1 MKLYTTIIFM
11 FIFFSGYVSN
21 CQINYDFKNFKNSS
35 HLIIGQ
41 DTMKYNY
48 EKDTG
53 NKNDYTFVDGIVK
66 FKNDSIAYYKGS
78 KLYFKDKEFKFI
90 KPWLSK
96 KTKVKELATNVELFN
111 YRTDYDTNKVTLFY
125 LNSNENFLKSS
136 DMEVIKAWS
145 EFRQGFYVF
154 YNYPRSKSYLPETI
168 GTIAALAF
176 IGI

>member
-1 MKLYTTIIFM
+1 MKPFTKIIFTM
-11 FIFFSGYVSN
+11 IFFSGYISN

-35 HLIIGQ
+35 LLIIDQ
-41 DTMKYNY
+41 DTMNYDY

-53 NKNDYTFVDGIVK
+53 NKNDYTFIDGIVK

-78 KLYFKDKEFKFI
+78 KLYSKDKEFKFI

-96 KTKVKELATNVELFN
+96 KTKVKELTTNVELLK
-111 YRTDYDTNKVTLFY
+111 YSTDYDTNKVTLFH
-125 LNSNENFLKSS
+125 LNSNESLLKSS
-136 DMEVIKAWS
+136 DMEVVKVWS

-154 YNYPRSKSYLPETI
+154 YNCPRSKSFLPETI